1 LYEYQNTNRYF
12 AQISSGMEEL
22 GASELAELGA
32 SNITISFRGIYFKAD
47 QKTLYRINY
56 FSRLISRIL
65 APLLK
70 FTCHQTRYLYKKAQE
85 IIWPE
90 LFSVDQS
97 FAIFASVSNSKIK
110 HSLYAAQ
117 VLKDAIVDQFR
128 EQTDKRPNVEK
139 IHPDVWINLF
149 IENDFAIISWD
160 TSGGSLHRRGYR
172 TQSVEAPMQETLAA
186 AIIRLSQW
194 DGCQPLYDP
203 FCGSGTLLCEAL
215 LNYCR
220 LPAGFLRQ
228 KFGFEFLPDFDKKSW
243 HQIKAEADKQRREV
257 RIDLIAGSDI
267 SREAIKAARQ
277 NLNNLPF
284 GQQVKLKKLAFQE
297 IEKLEN
303 SLIVCNPPYGIRSGE
318 KKEISHLYKLLGDFL
333 KQKCQ
338 GSTAYIYFGDRNLIP
353 KIGLKPSWR
362 KPLRNGGLDGRLV
375 KFAIY

>member
-85 IIWPE
+85 INWPE

-128 EQTDKRPNVEK
+128 EKTGKRPSIEK
-139 IHPDVWINLF
+139 VNPDVWINLF
-149 IENDFAIISWD
+149 IENDFTIISWD
-160 TSGGSLHRRGYR
+160 TSGGSLHRRSYR

-186 AIIRLSQW
+186 AIVRLSEW
-194 DGCQPLYDP
+194 EGSQPLYDP

-215 LNYCR
+215 MLYCR

-243 HQIKAEADKQRREV
+243 FQIKAEADKQKREV
-257 RIDLIAGSDI
+257 TADLIAGSDI

-284 GQQVKLKKLAFQE
+284 GQQVRLKKLAFQE

-333 KQKCQ
+333 KHKCQ